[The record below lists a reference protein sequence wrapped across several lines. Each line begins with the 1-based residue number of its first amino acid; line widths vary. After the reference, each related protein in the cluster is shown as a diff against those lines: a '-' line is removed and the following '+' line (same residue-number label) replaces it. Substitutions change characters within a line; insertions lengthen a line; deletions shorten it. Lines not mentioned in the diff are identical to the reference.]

1 LKDIYD
7 DFLNKLVILE
17 KKNLLYSHDH
27 DFLDQS
33 ASDLM
38 KVINELHKITPKI
51 RIAALGDNLAINDLD
66 YSDNNPKASY
76 LAHLLSDRGIF
87 SISLNPGIGANSI
100 QEFLNLLN
108 SIPKKS
114 KLLYHLD
121 IQLDLYNINAI
132 EIEEMDY
139 SSVVY
144 GYEDE
149 MLGLN
154 DTKLNKNQIKKAL
167 QSLYPKLGSGK
178 KDQLILM
185 AMEEMKKMSE
195 DEASDYILGLSE
207 EVVSAILKMLKEKE
221 NPSSPSLVDLLK
233 VLENDKELTEDEA
246 SDRINQ
252 EYINKL
258 MEKEPYEMYLSDD
271 YSKHLQNLLA
281 FDLDSIN
288 KLDKID
294 LFDKGLVNKT
304 ILKALINLYKSDSN
318 LDFHKSFLENIHSII
333 NEFIDLGD
341 FQFIHSLLNEEVIG
355 FYLRKD
361 TPILGISKAVKKKKA
376 YKDIHIFEILK
387 ASGPKNINWLLDSYL
402 EEEDKDT
409 REDILKLV
417 FEFEEVAS
425 VKIIEKIIS
434 DQIQDI
440 SLFIPLIKDNYKI
453 IPRSLVIKLLS
464 LNIIDAK
471 LLAIN
476 ILLTQEDEKA
486 KGIIDEI
493 IQGDDN
499 ILIYELLDLIKE
511 YKITESIENLI
522 AKIKTFYISKEHLK
536 YILKTIDTVSVI
548 DKESYQGLS
557 KGLMK
562 KWFSLSPKNLK
573 VIKKHLIGVSYE

>member
-1 LKDIYD
+1 MKDIYD

>member
-1 LKDIYD
+1 MKDIYD

-121 IQLDLYNINAI
+121 IQLDMYNINAI

-221 NPSSPSLVDLLK
+221 NPSSPSLVDLLR

-318 LDFHKSFLENIHSII
+318 LDFHKSFLENIHTII

-355 FYLRKD
+355 FYLRKE
-361 TPILGISKAVKKKKA
+361 TPIFGISKAVKKKKA
-376 YKDIHIFEILK
+376 YKDIYIFEILK

-402 EEEDKDT
+402 KEEDKDT

-417 FEFEEVAS
+417 FEFGEVAS

-511 YKITESIENLI
+511 YKIKESIESLV

>member
-1 LKDIYD
+1 MKDIYD

-121 IQLDLYNINAI
+121 IQLDMYNINAI

-221 NPSSPSLVDLLK
+221 NPSSPSLVDLLR

-318 LDFHKSFLENIHSII
+318 LDFHKSFLENIHTII

-355 FYLRKD
+355 FYLRKE
-361 TPILGISKAVKKKKA
+361 TPIFGISKAVKKKKA
-376 YKDIHIFEILK
+376 YKDIYIFEILK

-417 FEFEEVAS
+417 FEFGEVAS

-493 IQGDDN
+493 IQSDDN

-511 YKITESIENLI
+511 YKIKESIESLV

>member
-1 LKDIYD
+1 MKDIYD

-355 FYLRKD
+355 FYLRKE
-361 TPILGISKAVKKKKA
+361 TPIFGISKAVKKKKA
-376 YKDIHIFEILK
+376 YKDIYIFEILK

-417 FEFEEVAS
+417 FEFGEVAS

-511 YKITESIENLI
+511 YKIKESIESLV

>member
-1 LKDIYD
+1 MKDIYD

-121 IQLDLYNINAI
+121 IQLDMYNINAI

-221 NPSSPSLVDLLK
+221 NPSSPSLVDLLR

-318 LDFHKSFLENIHSII
+318 LDFHKSFLENIHTII

-355 FYLRKD
+355 FYLRKE
-361 TPILGISKAVKKKKA
+361 TPIFGISKAVKKKKA
-376 YKDIHIFEILK
+376 YKDIYIFEILK

-417 FEFEEVAS
+417 FEFGEVAS

-511 YKITESIENLI
+511 YKIKESIESLV

>member
-1 LKDIYD
+1 MKDIYD

-121 IQLDLYNINAI
+121 IQLDMYNINAI

-221 NPSSPSLVDLLK
+221 NPSSPSLVDLLR

-318 LDFHKSFLENIHSII
+318 LDFHKSFLENIHTII

-341 FQFIHSLLNEEVIG
+341 FQFIHFLLNEEVIG
-355 FYLRKD
+355 FYLRKE
-361 TPILGISKAVKKKKA
+361 TPIFGISKAVKKKKA
-376 YKDIHIFEILK
+376 YKDIYIFEILK

-417 FEFEEVAS
+417 FEFGEVAS

-511 YKITESIENLI
+511 YKIKESIESLV

>member
-1 LKDIYD
+1 MKDIYD

-121 IQLDLYNINAI
+121 IQLDMYNINAI

-221 NPSSPSLVDLLK
+221 NPSSPSLVDLLR

-341 FQFIHSLLNEEVIG
+341 FQFIHFLLNEEVIG
-355 FYLRKD
+355 FYLRKE
-361 TPILGISKAVKKKKA
+361 TPIFGISKAVKKKKA
-376 YKDIHIFEILK
+376 YKDIYIFEILK

-417 FEFEEVAS
+417 FEFGEVAS

-511 YKITESIENLI
+511 YKIKESIESLV